1 MSTVTSAVSAAPI
14 EAPAADAVLASQ
26 KDNIK
31 QLEEISRNSQT
42 TFLALI
48 LACVYS
54 FLTIATTTDA
64 ALMSNSNA
72 TPLPIIQVNV
82 SIVWFYIYAPLI
94 LTVLFVYF
102 HLYLERFWRGIARL
116 PLYHPDGRGLDDYVY
131 PWLISSAVIRGERR
145 ELSASHRFSALLEA
159 WLSLFLGWGLVP
171 VVLLC
176 YWARYAVA
184 HHRGVTLLHILL
196 ILLSIGFAMHY
207 LITARNA
214 LRRVM
219 PAAEGSPRPEPGPS
233 RRQAAAMSGALLV
246 LGAVLVYLSESAM
259 RGLAADDCQGVGAG
273 SGCATFA
280 PGRQVWEALGIE
292 PYSVV
297 KEGRFTVKPGNWQQ
311 LLADPAAL
319 RNYLDGQRALVLESR
334 DLRSM
339 NASEAF
345 MPGSRFSAAGL
356 DYADLSHAVMT
367 GSRLDGVS
375 LRGAKLRN
383 AAMQHMDI
391 TDTQFDE
398 VRAEGSRFDH
408 ATFSARSSERPM
420 RLSGDFSNASFDH
433 SAGDGL
439 QINPGT
445 DPARNPT
452 KLIGASLRSVKLGY
466 VQFHLVDLGSAPI
479 EDSTLAYGR
488 FVDTDFSGARIRRSA
503 LNFSTFVRCKFI
515 GTEIEDSLFEEAVFE
530 DSEFDSRTFAPGDTG
545 AATPRKR
552 VTLFQAK
559 FASFDAKTRLRNLH
573 FDRAE
578 LRSAKFQGTQLAN
591 VSFSRSD
598 LSYATFIDVDLA
610 GVSFDEVDLSHADL
624 SRAKNVTLALL
635 QGACGNGE
643 TRLPPGASVKACRPG
658 TAR

>member
-1 MSTVTSAVSAAPI
+1 MSTAPS
-14 EAPAADAVLASQ
+14 EAPAADVVLAAQ

-48 LACVYS
+48 AACVYS

-82 SIVWFYIYAPLI
+82 SIIWFYIYAPVI

-116 PLYHPDGRGLDDYVY
+116 PMYHPDGRGLDDYVY
-131 PWLISSAVIRGERR
+131 PWLISCAVIRGELR
-145 ELSASHRFSALLEA
+145 ELSAAHRFSARLEA
-159 WLSLFLGWGLVP
+159 WLCLFLGWGLVP

-184 HHRGVTLLHILL
+184 HDRVVTLLHTLL
-196 ILLSIGFAMHY
+196 ILLSIGLAAHY

-214 LRRVM
+214 LRRVGSVWM
-219 PAAEGSPRPEPGPS
+219 PDAAVASALTGLN
-233 RRQAAAMSGALLV
+233 RRQAAWVAVLLLA
-246 LGAVLVYLSESAM
+246 LGAGLVYLSEAAS
-259 RGLAADDCQGVGAG
+259 RGLAADDCDGAG
-273 SGCATFA
+273 ADSGCAAFG
-280 PGRQVWEALGIE
+280 PGRKLWHALGIE

-297 KEGRFTVKPGNWQQ
+297 REGRFIAKPGNWHQ
-311 LLADPAAL
+311 LVAEPGAL

-339 NASEAF
+339 NASQAF
-345 MPGSRFSAAGL
+345 MPGSRFTGAGL

-383 AAMQHMDI
+383 AALEHVDI
-391 TDTQFDE
+391 TDTHFDE

-408 ATFSARSSERPM
+408 ATFNAPGTGGRM

-433 SAGDGL
+433 SSGDGL
-439 QINPGT
+439 QINTGT
-445 DPARNPT
+445 DGRYPT

-466 VQFHLVDLGSAPI
+466 VKFHFVDLASAPI

-488 FVDTDFSGARIRRSA
+488 FVDTDFSGAKIRRSA
-503 LNFSTFVRCKFI
+503 LNFSTFLRCKFI
-515 GTEIEDSLFEEAVFE
+515 GTEIEDSLFEDAHFE
-530 DSEFDSRTFAPGDTG
+530 DSEFDSRLASPGETG
-545 AATPRKR
+545 SPTPRKT
-552 VTLFQAK
+552 VLLFQAK
-559 FASFDAKTRLRNLH
+559 FASFDHQTRLRNLH

-578 LRSAKFQGTQLAN
+578 LRSAKFQGTTLAN

-598 LSYATFIDVDLA
+598 LSYASFVEVDLS
-610 GVSFDEVDLSHADL
+610 GVSFDQVDLSHADL
-624 SRAKNVTLALL
+624 SRALNLPAQLL
-635 QGACGNGE
+635 RGACGNSE
-643 TRLPPGASVKACRPG
+643 TRLPPGSSLEPCRPER
-658 TAR
+658 AR